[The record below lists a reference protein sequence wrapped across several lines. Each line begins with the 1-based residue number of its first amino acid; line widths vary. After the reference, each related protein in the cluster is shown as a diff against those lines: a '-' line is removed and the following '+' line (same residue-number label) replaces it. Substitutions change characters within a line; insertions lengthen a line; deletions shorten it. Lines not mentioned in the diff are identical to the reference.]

1 MKIGLLIIATNK
13 YTQFLQ
19 PLIEGADKFFLKDH
33 EVNYFV
39 FTNQEINIDSN
50 RNIVK
55 VHTEHKEWPWMTL
68 GRYRIFTDNRDI
80 LSEMDYLF
88 YCDADMKFVGYAG
101 NEILGK
107 RVGTIHPGFFH
118 NPHSSNVALEKR
130 SESLAYLPPNTIR
143 HYYAGGFNGG
153 TSEEF
158 LKMSNIISDNIDIDL
173 NNHNIIAEWH
183 DESHMNKYFF
193 ENRPTL
199 KLPPSYCYPESWD
212 IPFDKIL
219 LALDKNH
226 NSIRN

>member
-19 PLIEGADKFFLKDH
+19 PLIESADKFLLQNHD
-33 EVNYFV
+33 VTYFV
-39 FTNQEINIDSN
+39 FSNLETKINSKREIVTTYVD
-50 RNIVK
+50 
-55 VHTEHKEWPWMTL
+55 HKEWPWMTL
-68 GRYRIFTDNRDI
+68 GRYKIFTNNYNI

-88 YCDADMKFVGYAG
+88 YCDADMKFVNHASD
-101 NEILGK
+101 EILGE
-107 RVGTIHPGFFH
+107 RVGTIHPGFYH
-118 NPHSSNVALEKR
+118 DAHSSNVALEKR
-130 SESLAYLPPNTIR
+130 PESLAYLPPNTIR
-143 HYYAGGFNGG
+143 YYYAGGFNGG
-153 TSEEF
+153 TSKEF

-173 NNHNIIAEWH
+173 NNYNIIAEWH

-199 KLPPSYCYPESWD
+199 ELPSSYCYPESWD

-226 NSIRN
+226 KEIRN

>member
-19 PLIEGADKFFLKDH
+19 PLIEGADNFFLKDH

-39 FTNQEINIDSN
+39 FTNQELNISSS

-68 GRYRIFTDNRDI
+68 GRYRIFTDSRDI

-101 NEILGK
+101 NEILGT

-118 NPHSSNVALEKR
+118 NPHLSNVALEKR
-130 SESLAYLPPNTIR
+130 PESLAYLPPNTIR

-158 LKMSNIISDNIDIDL
+158 LKMSNIIANNIDIDL

-199 KLPPSYCYPESWD
+199 ELPSSYCYPESWN

-226 NSIRN
+226 NTIRN